1 MSNRYRPLLVAAA
14 VVALGWALAL
24 GGMAVARHLKVTPEK
39 VRSYLAGLDFAKL
52 TPEQR
57 RAALR
62 RLAEMLNALS
72 PEERRAAR
80 MNREFAAFF
89 RALDDAE
96 RGELL
101 ELTLPSGF
109 NQMLSAFEQLPED
122 KRRKAVEDTLRRM
135 REQAAAGE
143 AGEGDAAPGEPE
155 LSPELRERMVKVGV
169 KTFMEQGSPETR
181 AELQPVLE
189 EMQRNMEAGRLF
201 RPGRRPRG
209 E

>member
-1 MSNRYRPLLVAAA
+1 MSSRYRPLLVAAA
-14 VVALGWALAL
+14 VVAFGWALAL
-24 GGMAVARHLKVTPEK
+24 GGMAVARQLKVTPEK
-39 VRSYLAGLDFAKL
+39 VRIYLAGLDFAKL

-135 REQAAAGE
+135 REQAAGE
-143 AGEGDAAPGEPE
+143 SGEGEAAPGEQE

>member
-1 MSNRYRPLLVAAA
+1 MSRRRPLLFALAA
-14 VVALGWALAL
+14 VLAAWALAI

-57 RAALR
+57 RDAVR
-62 RLAEMLNALS
+62 RLASMLNALT

-80 MNREFAAFF
+80 MNPEFAAFF
-89 RALDDAE
+89 RILDESE

-101 ELTLPSGF
+101 ELTLPAGF
-109 NQMLSAFEQLPED
+109 NQMLSAFEQLPEE
-122 KRRKAVEDTLRRM
+122 KRRQAVEDTLRRM

-143 AGEGDAAPGEPE
+143 SDGEGAVSGGNG
-155 LSPELRERMVKVGV
+155 LSPELREKMVKLGV
-169 KTFMEQGSPETR
+169 KTFMEQGSAETR

-189 EMQRNMEAGRLF
+189 EMQRNMESGRLF
-201 RPGRRPRG
+201 RPGRRSRG

>member
-1 MSNRYRPLLVAAA
+1 
-14 VVALGWALAL
+14 
-24 GGMAVARHLKVTPEK
+24 MAVARHLKVTPDK
-39 VRSYLAGLDFAKL
+39 VRIYLAGLDFAKL

-62 RLAEMLNALS
+62 RLAGMLNALS
-72 PEERRAAR
+72 PEDRRAAR

-143 AGEGDAAPGEPE
+143 SGEGDVTPGEPE

-189 EMQRNMEAGRLF
+189 EMQRNMEAGRLV